1 MTNHFK
7 KSRTFREAMCEI
19 NDWIRTLN
27 DYKGAI
33 ELIGLLILVI
43 LASIMLLRCK

>member
-1 MTNHFK
+1 MTE
-7 KSRTFREAMCEI
+7 KSRTILCKLNHWRRE
-19 NDWIRTLN
+19 LN
-27 DYKGAI
+27 ELKGAI